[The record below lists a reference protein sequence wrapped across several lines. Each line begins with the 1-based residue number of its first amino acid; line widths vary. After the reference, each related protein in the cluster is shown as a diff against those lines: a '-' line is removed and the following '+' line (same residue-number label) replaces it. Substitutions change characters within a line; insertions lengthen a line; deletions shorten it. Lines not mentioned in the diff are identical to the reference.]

1 MSFILSE
8 EKQRGNN
15 KYPLCKLRTRDK
27 NKYIY
32 YVEDRKNNEDLVKD
46 LINEYYPLVKDEE
59 KKIVLDSVLT
69 HTEPTD
75 LKLEKIYY
83 NILEKLK
90 HRQARFI
97 VPKGKKLQV
106 LPDFSRIEKLYVC
119 GVSGAGKSTFCSEWI
134 KEYLKYYKD
143 NEFYLLSGVEE
154 DEPLDALQPI
164 RVDLQNLPNDPLSLP
179 DELKNSVV
187 MFDDTATLSNIQL
200 RKICVNLLDDII
212 ETGRHYNIT
221 CLNTS
226 HMCLDYRNSRKI
238 LNEATSVVLFC
249 KAGSNIQNR
258 KYMEL
263 YGGLDKDQI
272 TKILNLPSRWVY
284 IRRTPPQMVIYEKG
298 CYLI

>member
-1 MSFILSE
+1 MSFILST
-8 EKQRGNN
+8 EKQRGN
-15 KYPLCKLRTRDK
+15 KYPICKLRTRET

-32 YVEDRKNNEDLVKD
+32 YVEDRKINEDLVRD
-46 LINEYYPLVKDEE
+46 LINEYYPLIKDEE
-59 KKIVLDSVLT
+59 KKIVLDSVLNQ
-69 HTEPTD
+69 TEPTD

-90 HRQARFI
+90 HRQARYI
-97 VPKGKKLQV
+97 VPKGKKIQV
-106 LPDFSRIEKLYVC
+106 LPDYSRIEKLYVC

-134 KEYLKYYKD
+134 KEYLKHYKD
-143 NEFYLLSGVEE
+143 NEFYLLSGVDE
-154 DEPLDALQPI
+154 DKPLDALEPI
-164 RVDLQNLPNDPLSLP
+164 RVEIPNLLTDPLSLP
-179 DELKNSVV
+179 DELQNSVV
-187 MFDDTATLSNIQL
+187 MFDDTATLSNPQL
-200 RKICVNLLDDII
+200 RKVCINLLEDCI

-221 CLNTS
+221 TLNTS

-238 LNEATSVVLFC
+238 LNEATGVCLFC
-249 KAGSNIQNR
+249 KAGSNIQNK

-284 IRRTPPQMVIYEKG
+284 IKRTPPQMVVYEKG